1 MNIEKLIIDTLKSEV
16 LPAMGCT
23 EPVAV
28 ALAAAKA
35 KELVE
40 YDTISEVEILVSPNI
55 YKNGLCVGIPY
66 TDEVG
71 LVIAGALGVTGGES
85 IRDLQV
91 LEGLTEEDVKGAK
104 KLVKDGVVKLDIK
117 ETNEKVYVE
126 VNFKTS
132 GGYSKVIIQERH
144 NNFVHVEFNDNIIYH
159 KNCDGDAS
167 SEKSN
172 ELFDLKIREIIK
184 SIEAIDSCK
193 LMFLIEGIE
202 MNEKVAEAA
211 LEKSLGM
218 GVGSGLNKS
227 IKDGLISND
236 LINNAMM
243 LTAAASDARMSGL
256 SMPVMSSNG
265 SGNHGL
271 TAILPIVAYK
281 RLYDVEDEKIVK
293 ALAIS
298 HLVTGYIKNYTGR
311 LSPLCGCGVA
321 ASTGAS
327 AAITWLLGGDYEQ
340 IDGTIKNM
348 VANISGMICDGA
360 KVGCALKLATA
371 ASTAIQSSMLAI
383 NNSIVPARNG
393 IVAEDAEETIK
404 NLGILGTDGMDLTD
418 KVILRIMQRMEEA
431 V

>member
-1 MNIEKLIIDTLKSEV
+1 MNIEKLIVDTLKSEV

-28 ALAAAKA
+28 ALACAKA
-35 KELVE
+35 KELLK
-40 YDTISEVEILVSPNI
+40 YDTISGVEILVSPNI

-71 LVIAGALGVTGGES
+71 LMIAGALGVTGGES
-85 IRDLQV
+85 VRDLQV
-91 LEGLTEEDVKGAK
+91 LEGLTEKDAENAK
-104 KLVKDGVVKLDIK
+104 KLVQSGLINLGIKD
-117 ETNEKVYVE
+117 THEKVYVE
-126 VNFKTS
+126 VNFKTDS
-132 GGYSKVIIQERH
+132 GYSKVIIQEKH
-144 NNFVHVEFNDNIIYH
+144 NNFVHVEFNNDILYH
-159 KNCDGDAS
+159 KNCDDDAS
-167 SEKSN
+167 SKKTNDLYS
-172 ELFDLKIREIIK
+172 LKIREIIK
-184 SIEAIDSCK
+184 AIEEIDSSK
-193 LMFLIEGIE
+193 VLFLTEGIE
-202 MNEKVAEAA
+202 MNEKIAEAA
-211 LEKSLGM
+211 LEKTLGM
-218 GVGSGLNKS
+218 GVGSGFYKS
-227 IKDGLISND
+227 IKSGLLSND

-243 LTAAASDARMSGL
+243 LTAAGSDARMSGL

-281 RLYDVEDEKIVK
+281 RLYDVSDEKIAR

-298 HLVTGYIKNYTGR
+298 HLVTGYIKNYIGR

-327 AAITWLLGGDYEQ
+327 TAITWLLGGDYEQ

-371 ASTAIQSSMLAI
+371 ASTAVQSSMLAI
-383 NNSIVPARNG
+383 NNSIVPPRNG
-393 IVAEDAEETIK
+393 IVAENAEETIK
-404 NLGILGTDGMDLTD
+404 NLGILGTDGMDVTD
-418 KVILRIMQRMEEA
+418 KVILEIMKRMDEA

>member
-1 MNIEKLIIDTLKSEV
+1 MNIERLIIETLKSEV

-28 ALAAAKA
+28 ALASAKA
-35 KELVE
+35 KELLE
-40 YDTISEVEILVSPNI
+40 YDIIDEVEILVSPNI

-71 LVIAGALGVTGGES
+71 LGIAGALGITGGKS
-85 IRDLQV
+85 VRDLQV
-91 LEGLTEEDVKGAK
+91 LEGLNEKDVIDAK
-104 KLVKDGVVKLDIK
+104 QLVKNGIIKLNIK
-117 ETNEKVYVE
+117 DTDEKVYVE
-126 VNFKTS
+126 VNLKTD
-132 GGYSKVIIQERH
+132 GGCSKVIIQEKH
-144 NNFVHVEFNDNIIYH
+144 NNFIHLESNNKVLHHEDSHIN
-159 KNCDGDAS
+159 S
-167 SEKSN
+167 SGEKSN
-172 ELFDLKIREIIK
+172 ELFKLKIREIIK
-184 SIEAIDSCK
+184 AIEKIDPDK
-193 LMFLIEGIE
+193 LMFLIKGIE

-211 LEKSLGM
+211 LERTLGM

-227 IKDGLISND
+227 IKSGMISND

-271 TAILPIVAYK
+271 TTILPIVAYK
-281 RLYDVEDEKIVK
+281 RLYEVEDEKIVK

-298 HLVTGYIKNYTGR
+298 HLITGYIKNYTGR

-327 AAITWLLGGDYEQ
+327 AAITWLLGGAYDQ

-393 IVAEDAEETIK
+393 IVAECAEETIK
-404 NLGILGTDGMDLTD
+404 NLGILGTDGMDFTD
-418 KVILRIMQRMEEA
+418 KVILQIMQRMEER